1 MFTVCL
7 QYGAATKYMSFN
19 PVEGMGVM
27 ERAVELTNS
36 GESFV
41 MATVVWRQGPSSGQ
55 SGSRAIITSDGKLHG
70 WIGGACAEPVLIR
83 EAKKVMDSGK
93 AQLIW
98 LGQEVDFKGMHVPD
112 GVITVPMA
120 CQSEGA
126 LQIYVEPVQSS
137 PQVMIVGR
145 SPMAVTLKQLI
156 DVLNWRVQIVDFAD
170 FTMSM
175 INSSTAVII
184 ATQGHGDEEAT
195 EIALPAAPAYLGVV
209 ASRKRGAAV
218 LSYLED
224 RGFSKTQI
232 DTVNLPAGLDLG
244 HTTHREMAVSIL
256 AQLVQ
261 LRAAGSLT
269 QKATP
274 QLLQMVQATEVIDL
288 VCGMTVAAE
297 KSNRPFEFE
306 GTVYYFCAPGCRT
319 AFEKDPT
326 SFINQEAKC

>member
-1 MFTVCL
+1 
-7 QYGAATKYMSFN
+7 MSFN
-19 PVEGMGVM
+19 PVEGIGVM

-55 SGSRAIITSDGKLHG
+55 SGSRAIITSDGKLFG

-98 LGQEVDFKGMHVPD
+98 LGQEADFLGMHVPD
-112 GVITVPMA
+112 GVLTVPMA

-126 LQIYVEPVQSS
+126 LQIYVEPVQSA
-137 PQVMIVGR
+137 PQVMIIGR

-156 DVLNWRVQIVDFAD
+156 EVLDWRVQLVDFAD
-170 FTMSM
+170 FTTSM
-175 INSSTAVII
+175 VSNTTVVIV

-195 EIALPAAPAYLGVV
+195 EVALPAEPVYLGVV

-218 LSYLED
+218 LAYLND
-224 RGFSKTQI
+224 RGFSQSQI
-232 DTVNLPAGLDLG
+232 EQIHLPAGLDLG

-256 AQLVQ
+256 AELVQ
-261 LRAAGSLT
+261 LRASGALV
-269 QKATP
+269 QKNTRINLS
-274 QLLQMVQATEVIDL
+274 LLQPAEVIDL
-288 VCGMTVAAE
+288 VCGMTVTAE
-297 KSNRPFEFE
+297 KSNRPLEYK
-306 GTVYYFCAPGCRT
+306 GTTYYFCAPGCRT
-319 AFEKDPT
+319 SFEKDPT
-326 SFINQEAKC
+326 SFISQEAKC

>member
-1 MFTVCL
+1 
-7 QYGAATKYMSFN
+7 MSFN
-19 PVEGMGVM
+19 PVEGIGVM

-55 SGSRAIITSDGKLHG
+55 SGSRAIITGDGKLFG

-83 EAKKVMDSGK
+83 EAKKVMESGK

-98 LGQEVDFKGMHVPD
+98 LGQEADFLGMHVPD
-112 GVITVPMA
+112 GVLTVPMA

-126 LQIYVEPVQSS
+126 LQIYVEPVQSA

-156 DVLNWRVQIVDFAD
+156 EVLNWRVQLVDFAD
-170 FTMSM
+170 FTTTMVSDT
-175 INSSTAVII
+175 SVVIV

-195 EIALPAAPAYLGVV
+195 EVALPANPVYLGVV

-218 LSYLED
+218 LAYLND
-224 RGFSKTQI
+224 RGFSQSQI
-232 DTVNLPAGLDLG
+232 EKIQLPTGLDLG

-256 AQLVQ
+256 AELVQ
-261 LRAAGSLT
+261 LRASGALV
-269 QKATP
+269 QKNSRINLP
-274 QLLQMVQATEVIDL
+274 LVQPVEVIDL

-297 KSNRPFEFE
+297 KSNRPFEYE
-306 GTVYYFCAPGCRT
+306 GTTYYFCAPGCRT
-319 AFEKDPT
+319 SFEKDPS
-326 SFINQEAKC
+326 SFISQEAKC

>member
-1 MFTVCL
+1 
-7 QYGAATKYMSFN
+7 MSFN
-19 PVEGMGVM
+19 PLEGMGVM

-83 EAKKVMDSGK
+83 EAKKVMESGK
-93 AQLIW
+93 AQLVW
-98 LGQEVDFKGMHVPD
+98 LGQEADFLGMHVPD
-112 GVITVPMA
+112 GVLTVPMA

-126 LQIYVEPVQSS
+126 LQIYVEPVNAS
-137 PQVMIVGR
+137 PQVTIVGR
-145 SPMAVTLKQLI
+145 SPMAITLQQLI
-156 DVLNWRVQIVDFAD
+156 EVMNWRVQILDFAD
-170 FTMSM
+170 FTTSM
-175 INSSTAVII
+175 VNSSSVVVI

-195 EIALPAAPAYLGVV
+195 ETALPAEPVYLGVV

-224 RGFSKTQI
+224 RGFSKSQI
-232 DTVNLPAGLDLG
+232 DKVNLPAGLDLG
-244 HTTHREMAVSIL
+244 RTTHREMAVSIL

-269 QKATP
+269 QKSTP
-274 QLLQMVQATEVIDL
+274 NLLQLAAPTEVIDL
-288 VCGMTVAAE
+288 VCKMTVAAE
-297 KSNRPFEFE
+297 KSNRPFDYE
-306 GTVYYFCAPGCRT
+306 GTTYYFCAPGCRT
-319 AFEKDPT
+319 AFEKDPS

>member
-1 MFTVCL
+1 
-7 QYGAATKYMSFN
+7 MSFN

-55 SGSRAIITSDGKLHG
+55 SGSRALITSDGKLHG

-93 AQLIW
+93 AQLVW
-98 LGQEVDFKGMHVPD
+98 LGQEADFLGMHVPD
-112 GVITVPMA
+112 GVLTVPMA

-126 LQIYVEPVQSS
+126 LQIYVEPVNAS
-137 PQVMIVGR
+137 PQVTIVGR
-145 SPMAVTLKQLI
+145 SPMAVTLLQLI
-156 DVLNWRVQIVDFAD
+156 QVMNWRVQILDFAD
-170 FTMSM
+170 FTTSM
-175 INSSTAVII
+175 VNSSSVVII

-195 EIALPAAPAYLGVV
+195 ETALPAEPVYLGVV
-209 ASRKRGAAV
+209 VSRKRGAAV

-224 RGFSKTQI
+224 RGFSKSQI
-232 DTVNLPAGLDLG
+232 ELVNLPAGLDLG

-269 QKATP
+269 RKSTP
-274 QLLQMVQATEVIDL
+274 NLLQIAQPTEVIDL
-288 VCGMTVAAE
+288 VCKMTVAAE
-297 KSNRPFEFE
+297 KSNRPFTYQ
-306 GTVYYFCAPGCRT
+306 GTTYYFCAPGCRT
-319 AFEKDPT
+319 AFEKDPS

>member
-1 MFTVCL
+1 
-7 QYGAATKYMSFN
+7 MSFN

-83 EAKKVMDSGK
+83 EAKKVMEAGK

-98 LGQEVDFKGMHVPD
+98 LGQEADFKGMHVPD
-112 GVITVPMA
+112 GVLTVPMA

-126 LQIYVEPVQSS
+126 LQIYVEPVQAS

-156 DVLNWRVQIVDFAD
+156 EVLNWRVQILDFAD
-170 FTMSM
+170 FTTSM
-175 INSSTAVII
+175 VSASSVVII

-195 EIALPAAPAYLGVV
+195 EIALPANPAYLGVV

-218 LSYLED
+218 LAYLED
-224 RGFSKTQI
+224 RGFAKAHI
-232 DTVNLPAGLDLG
+232 DEIHLPAGLDLG

-261 LRAAGSLT
+261 LRAAGLFA
-269 QKATP
+269 QNATP
-274 QLLQMVQATEVIDL
+274 QLLQTAAPIEVIDL

-297 KSNRPFEFE
+297 KSNRPFEYE
-306 GTVYYFCAPGCRT
+306 GTTYYFCAPGCRT
-319 AFEKDPT
+319 AFEKDPS

>member
-1 MFTVCL
+1 
-7 QYGAATKYMSFN
+7 MSFI

-83 EAKKVMDSGK
+83 EAKKVMEAGR

-98 LGQEVDFKGMHVPD
+98 LGQEADFKGMHVPD
-112 GVITVPMA
+112 GVLTVPMA

-126 LQIYVEPVQSS
+126 LQIFVEPVQAS
-137 PQVMIVGR
+137 PQVFIVGR

-156 DVLNWRVQIVDFAD
+156 DVLNWRSQILDFSD
-170 FTMSM
+170 FTTTMV
-175 INSSTAVII
+175 NSSSVVII

-195 EIALPAAPAYLGVV
+195 EAAIQANPAYLGVV

-224 RGFSKTQI
+224 RGISKTQI
-232 DTVNLPAGLDLG
+232 EKVNLPAGLDLG

-261 LRAAGSLT
+261 LRAAGLLT
-269 QKATP
+269 QNSTP
-274 QLLQMVQATEVIDL
+274 RLLNMVNPTEVVDL
-288 VCGMTVAAE
+288 VCGMTVTAE
-297 KSNRPFEFE
+297 KSNRPFDHE
-306 GTVYYFCAPGCRT
+306 GTTYYFCAPGCRT
-319 AFEKDPT
+319 AFEKDPS

>member
-1 MFTVCL
+1 MSL
-7 QYGAATKYMSFN
+7 Q
-19 PVEGMGVM
+19 PVEGMGVL

-55 SGSRAIITSDGKLHG
+55 SGSRALITADGKLHG

-83 EAKKVMDSGK
+83 EAKKVMESGK

-98 LGQEVDFKGMHVPD
+98 LGQEADFQGMHVPE
-112 GVITVPMA
+112 GVMTVPMA

-126 LQIYVEPVQSS
+126 LQIYVEPVLSS
-137 PQVMIVGR
+137 PQLTIVGR
-145 SPMAVTLKQLI
+145 SPMAITLKQLSE
-156 DVLNWRVQIVDFAD
+156 VLNWRVFLIDFSD
-170 FTMSM
+170 FTTSM
-175 INSSTAVII
+175 VSNSSVIII

-195 EIALPAAPAYLGVV
+195 EVALPANPAYLGVV
-209 ASRKRGAAV
+209 ASRKRGKAV
-218 LSYLED
+218 LDYLAD
-224 RGFSKTQI
+224 RGFTSAQI
-232 DTVNLPAGLDLG
+232 EKIHLPAGLDLG

-261 LRAAGSLT
+261 LRSSGAFAQQSQTKL
-269 QKATP
+269 P
-274 QLLQMVQATEVIDL
+274 LLEIPDVKDL
-288 VCGMTVAAE
+288 VCGMRVAAE

-306 GTVYYFCAPGCRT
+306 GTTYYFCAPGCRT

-326 SFINQEAKC
+326 SFISQEAKC

>member
-1 MFTVCL
+1 
-7 QYGAATKYMSFN
+7 MSFN
-19 PVEGMGVM
+19 PVEGIGVM

-55 SGSRAIITSDGKLHG
+55 SGSRAIITSDGKLFG

-98 LGQEVDFKGMHVPD
+98 LGQEADFMGMHVPD
-112 GVITVPMA
+112 GVLTVPMA

-126 LQIYVEPVQSS
+126 LQIYVEPVQSA

-145 SPMAVTLKQLI
+145 SPMAVTLKQLVE
-156 DVLNWRVQIVDFAD
+156 VLNWRVQLVDFAD
-170 FTMSM
+170 FTTTMVSDT
-175 INSSTAVII
+175 SVVII

-195 EIALPAAPAYLGVV
+195 EAALPANPIYLGVV

-218 LSYLED
+218 LAYLND
-224 RGFSKTQI
+224 RGFSQSEIEKI
-232 DTVNLPAGLDLG
+232 HLPAGLDLG

-256 AQLVQ
+256 AELVQ
-261 LRAAGSLT
+261 MRASGALV
-269 QKATP
+269 QKNARINLP
-274 QLLQMVQATEVIDL
+274 LLQPVEVIDL

-297 KSNRPFEFE
+297 KSNRPFEYE
-306 GTVYYFCAPGCRT
+306 GTTYYFCAPGCRT
-319 AFEKDPT
+319 SFEKDPS
-326 SFINQEAKC
+326 SFISQEAKC

>member
-1 MFTVCL
+1 
-7 QYGAATKYMSFN
+7 MSFN

-27 ERAVELTNS
+27 ERAVELTND

-83 EAKKVMDSGK
+83 EAKKVLDSGK

-98 LGQEVDFKGMHVPD
+98 LGQEAEFEGMHVPD
-112 GVITVPMA
+112 GVLTVPMA

-126 LQIYVEPVQSS
+126 LQIYVEPVQAS
-137 PQVMIVGR
+137 PKVMIVGR
-145 SPMAVTLKQLI
+145 SPMAITLKQLI
-156 DVLNWRVQIVDFAD
+156 EVLNWRVSILDFND
-170 FTMSM
+170 FTTDMVHSDS
-175 INSSTAVII
+175 IVVI

-195 EIALPAAPAYLGVV
+195 EIALPASPAYLGVV

-224 RGFSKTQI
+224 RGFSKSQI
-232 DTVNLPAGLDLG
+232 EEIQLPAGLDLG

-256 AQLVQ
+256 AELVQ
-261 LRAAGSLT
+261 LRASGSFNHRP
-269 QKATP
+269 ATNSLP
-274 QLLQMVQATEVIDL
+274 IVEVAEVIDL

-306 GTVYYFCAPGCRT
+306 GKTYYFCAPGCRT
-319 AFEKDPT
+319 AFEKDPS
-326 SFINQEAKC
+326 SFINQEANC

>member
-1 MFTVCL
+1 
-7 QYGAATKYMSFN
+7 MSFN

-27 ERAVELTNS
+27 ERAVELTND
-36 GESFV
+36 GQSFV

-98 LGQEVDFKGMHVPD
+98 LGQEADFKGMHVPD
-112 GVITVPMA
+112 GVLTVPMA

-126 LQIYVEPVQSS
+126 LQIYVEPVQAS

-156 DVLNWRVQIVDFAD
+156 EVLNWRVQILD
-170 FTMSM
+170 FTDFTTSM
-175 INSSTAVII
+175 VSSSSVVII

-195 EIALPAAPAYLGVV
+195 EIALPASPAYLGVV

-218 LSYLED
+218 LAYLED

-232 DTVNLPAGLDLG
+232 GTVNLPAGLDLG

-274 QLLQMVQATEVIDL
+274 NLLQMAQPTEVIDL

-297 KSNRPFEFE
+297 KSNRPFDYE
-306 GTVYYFCAPGCRT
+306 GTTYYFCAPGCRT
-319 AFEKDPT
+319 AFEKDPS

>member
-1 MFTVCL
+1 
-7 QYGAATKYMSFN
+7 MSFN

-27 ERAVELTNS
+27 ERAVELTND
-36 GESFV
+36 GQSFV

-98 LGQEVDFKGMHVPD
+98 LGQEADFEGMHVPD
-112 GVITVPMA
+112 GVLTVPMA

-126 LQIYVEPVQSS
+126 LQIYVEPVQAS

-156 DVLNWRVQIVDFAD
+156 EVLNWRVQILD
-170 FTMSM
+170 FTDFTTSM
-175 INSSTAVII
+175 VSSSSVVII

-195 EIALPAAPAYLGVV
+195 EIALPASPAYLGVV

-218 LSYLED
+218 LAYLED

-232 DTVNLPAGLDLG
+232 GTVNLPAGLDLG
-244 HTTHREMAVSIL
+244 HTTHREVAVSIL

-261 LRAAGSLT
+261 LRAAGSLR
-269 QKATP
+269 QKSTP
-274 QLLQMVQATEVIDL
+274 NLLQMAQPTEVIDL

-297 KSNRPFEFE
+297 KSNRPFGFE
-306 GTVYYFCAPGCRT
+306 GTTYYFCAPGCRT
-319 AFEKDPT
+319 AFEKDPS

>member
-1 MFTVCL
+1 
-7 QYGAATKYMSFN
+7 MSFN

-83 EAKKVMDSGK
+83 EAKKVMESGK
-93 AQLIW
+93 AQLVW
-98 LGQEVDFKGMHVPD
+98 LGQEADFLGLHVPD
-112 GVITVPMA
+112 GVLTVPMA

-126 LQIYVEPVQSS
+126 LQIYVEPVNAS
-137 PQVMIVGR
+137 PQVTIVGR
-145 SPMAVTLKQLI
+145 SPMAVTLQQLI
-156 DVLNWRVQIVDFAD
+156 EVMNWRVQILDFAD
-170 FTMSM
+170 FTTSM
-175 INSSTAVII
+175 VNSSSVVII

-195 EIALPAAPAYLGVV
+195 ETALPAEPLYLGVV

-224 RGFSKTQI
+224 RGFSKPQI

-269 QKATP
+269 RKSTP
-274 QLLQMVQATEVIDL
+274 NLLQMAQPTEVIDL
-288 VCGMTVAAE
+288 VCKMTVAAE
-297 KSNRPFEFE
+297 KSNRPFEYQ
-306 GTVYYFCAPGCRT
+306 GTTYYFCAPGCRT
-319 AFEKDPT
+319 AFEKDPS

>member
-1 MFTVCL
+1 
-7 QYGAATKYMSFN
+7 MSFN
-19 PVEGMGVM
+19 PVEGIGVM

-55 SGSRAIITSDGKLHG
+55 SGSRAIITSDGKLFG

-98 LGQEVDFKGMHVPD
+98 LGQEADFMGMHVPD
-112 GVITVPMA
+112 GVLTVPMA

-126 LQIYVEPVQSS
+126 LQIYVEPVQSA

-156 DVLNWRVQIVDFAD
+156 EVLNWRVQLVDFAD
-170 FTMSM
+170 FTTTMVSDT
-175 INSSTAVII
+175 SVVII

-195 EIALPAAPAYLGVV
+195 EAALPANPIYLGVV

-218 LSYLED
+218 LAYLND
-224 RGFSKTQI
+224 RGFSQSEIEKI
-232 DTVNLPAGLDLG
+232 HLPAGLDLG

-256 AQLVQ
+256 AELVQ
-261 LRAAGSLT
+261 MRASGALV
-269 QKATP
+269 QKNARINLP
-274 QLLQMVQATEVIDL
+274 LLQPVEVIDL

-297 KSNRPFEFE
+297 KSNRPFEYE
-306 GTVYYFCAPGCRT
+306 GTTYYFCAPGCRT
-319 AFEKDPT
+319 SFEKDPS
-326 SFINQEAKC
+326 SFISQEAKC